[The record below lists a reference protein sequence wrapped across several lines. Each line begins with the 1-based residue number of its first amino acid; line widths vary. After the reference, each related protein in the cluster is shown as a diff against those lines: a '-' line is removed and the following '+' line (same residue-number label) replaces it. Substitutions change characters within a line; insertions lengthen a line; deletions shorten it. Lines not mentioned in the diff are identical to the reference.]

1 MWLKRGRCV
10 VPEQRQAVDLYG
22 RAARVFEI
30 PEQNIRQIV
39 DFRISMQEAA
49 QMAVKK
55 NGRFTQ
61 IAIDVLG
68 VSSKAVQYFD
78 SEIPRIVEEVMR
90 RDTMQRILKE
100 IPEEAVVSLVYLI
113 RDQEVQRSE
122 IFSQALRIVGEL
134 RVTIRGE
141 IKFNP
146 TCYVFDYFMKKICD
160 QTQHDKAYQTFLLKK
175 KTEAF
180 RDLKI
185 EYLQSNLS
193 EDVLDSQVAHERINR
208 FKLETGVDLGQC
220 VEA

>member
-10 VPEQRQAVDLYG
+10 VPEQRQAVNLYG

-49 QMAVKK
+49 QMAVEK

-100 IPEEAVVSLVYLI
+100 IPEEDVVSLVYLI

-122 IFSQALRIVGEL
+122 IFSKALRIVGEL

-146 TCYVFDYFMKKICD
+146 TCYVFDYFMKKIRD

-193 EDVLDSQVAHERINR
+193 EDVFDSQVALERINR